1 MPACALQKGLVGTL
15 VNGQLN
21 QDAQIQKN
29 ILGQGANILGQQMN
43 QDANI
48 QNSVIGAINK
58 QVLCKSL
65 ISAQIARL
73 QCLLSYSIGNLMKL
87 AAFLLS
93 DESLMCMILGCECKH
108 KKEVLYVLLRQG
120 VHAAILLLRKRDA
133 KGGAYTGVQSSNLV
147 WANDVPS
154 CASAYFRLGVC
165 E

>member
-73 QCLLSYSIGNLMKL
+73 QCLLSYS
-87 AAFLLS
+87 
-93 DESLMCMILGCECKH
+93 
-108 KKEVLYVLLRQG
+108 
-120 VHAAILLLRKRDA
+120 
-133 KGGAYTGVQSSNLV
+133 KGT
-147 WANDVPS
+147 
-154 CASAYFRLGVC
+154 
-165 E
+165 